1 MRLSYTCCRFAQCYT
16 LISTVMHCHVLG
28 LVVTKKTITVACQQ
42 IYLQPLEITIFTPQH
57 EMIFHQKAN
66 PKAPFS
72 VQRPAHVDL
81 ICASRL
87 MLKQRPRKPVSAR
100 KKHCRK
106 GCNHSNVQG
115 GRRMRRM
122 SIKASSKL
130 WSCWCNTQGAF
141 RIKYNIWIRF
151 ERLPVIISKRLWIG
165 FTRQSFMHSGWKS
178 TPMLFSGR
186 SLSQMYT
193 LL

>member
-1 MRLSYTCCRFAQCYT
+1 MKWYFTKRQTLKLRFQ
-16 LISTVMHCHVLG
+16 S
-28 LVVTKKTITVACQQ
+28 
-42 IYLQPLEITIFTPQH
+42 
-57 EMIFHQKAN
+57 
-66 PKAPFS
+66 S
-72 VQRPAHVDL
+72 VRPTL

-87 MLKQRPRKPVSAR
+87 MLKQRPREPGSAR

-193 LL
+193 LLWTDNERIVSVYTKTDFREINDTAGLNFIFKNTRTAV